1 MRFQHFPQIRTLNWP
16 DVYIYDFPQSGG
28 PLGLLTM
35 DYGSYAAIS
44 FQMPFEPE
52 AYAGLSHDI
61 SWYEAQIG
69 GEAVNSGVYA
79 SFSPCPGDFRIPSS
93 DIAIVV

>member
-1 MRFQHFPQIRTLNWP
+1 
-16 DVYIYDFPQSGG
+16 
-28 PLGLLTM
+28 M

-61 SWYEAQIG
+61 SWFEAQIG
-69 GEAVNSGVYA
+69 MVAYRQKGQNT
-79 SFSPCPGDFRIPSS
+79 
-93 DIAIVV
+93 